1 MGQLELFNASGSA
14 IGEPLSGYRLWSM
27 EVLNWG
33 TFDRQIWSLGLEGHN
48 ALLTGDIGSGKS
60 TLVDALTCLLVPYK
74 KITFNKAAGAE
85 GKERDL
91 SSYIKGEFK
100 KEKEETTKI
109 AKKVFIRPDND
120 TYTVIIGHFKNQ
132 GYNETVCLAHI
143 YWIGKDNK
151 VEKLFISSSTLLTVS
166 RHFNGF
172 ADVNELRKNLRKTP
186 GVTLF
191 NDNFTQYSEHFRR
204 LFGMNSEKAIDLFNQ
219 TVSMKAVSSLT
230 NFVREQMLER
240 TDIQEEIK
248 SLLKR
253 FEDLKKSHEA
263 VVHARE
269 QHAILKPLVEAA
281 VSYGQVSEQ
290 IEQVEKL
297 LQVAPYWFAEKKL
310 QLIITAM
317 EVIEKDLEKLAAKEL
332 QHTQREQELE
342 TKKEGIVLEIAG
354 NGGKRIEQIGQQI
367 KTHEKDKAIT
377 RKEYEDYDK
386 LITRAGLRKTESEA
400 DFYHN
405 LQRAERDQG
414 ACLALKDTL
423 RLERDQAVSLLRRL
437 EGELIT
443 EQAEL
448 KSLKAR
454 RTQIPAW
461 LIQFRT
467 QLCSD
472 LEIDQ
477 TDLPFAGELLQVQ
490 AAEKDWEGAVE
501 RLLHA
506 AAISLL
512 VPSEF
517 YKSVSRYVNDNQLR
531 SIDGRGIKLT
541 YLEADLS
548 NVKSLSQQLDTD
560 SVFYKVDIK
569 PDSLFCD
576 WLEAHI
582 KKNFGDY
589 ICTDVDGLAHV
600 AYGLTRQGLIKSG
613 RIRHTKDDRS
623 NVLDR
628 RHFVLGWSNEDKIKL
643 MECSVE
649 DLEQQLT
656 QASEKKSAIESKENK
671 NEDQYNILNNIL
683 FLKDYAR
690 INWQLHAASIHE
702 LEKERDELLY
712 NNDVLAR
719 LEESKK
725 EVIAQIEASKS
736 EGRAMVEK
744 RGGLKASYDQ
754 YLDESAALRSDL
766 RELTQSEKDEWFA
779 QLDQRLAAVQ
789 LNLRGID
796 KRKEEFI
803 KQYRGDSGELKKLT
817 GRQRGFATHAENKMR
832 DIKTHSPAEYD
843 ELSATIENRAEYI
856 KKFEQLTRE
865 DLKRHEQRFKTQ
877 LNTDVIRSIA
887 VFHNQLLRYE
897 QDIREKIRTINQSL
911 EQIVYNSVQDT
922 YITILMD
929 TTSHKEVRQFKEDLK
944 NCYSNTLGQ
953 NSDLYTEE
961 KYEQVK
967 TILDRFASSEN
978 IDKEWTLT
986 VTDVRKWYEFNAME
1000 RYRQD
1005 NADKEF
1011 YESSGGKSG
1020 GQKEKLAYTILA
1032 SALAYQFGLNIGE
1045 AKSKNFRF
1053 VVIDEAFGKGSD
1065 ESTRYGLELFRKL
1078 NLQLLIVTPLQ
1089 KIHVIDNYVN
1099 SFHFIS
1105 NPDGN
1110 NSQVTTLTKQQYLQE
1125 KQKREGSA
1133 DMEETENNK
1142 NITETEDLGLA
1153 GKAQSDASS
1162 GAVPFVGADRQEI
1175 EPGYHRLNEG

>member
-1 MGQLELFNASGSA
+1 MGQMELFNANGTA
-14 IGEPLSGYRLWSM
+14 IGEPLSGFRLWSM

-33 TFDRQIWSLGLEGHN
+33 TFDRQIWSLGLEGQN

-100 KEKEETTKI
+100 KEKEESTKI

-151 VEKLFISSSTLLTVS
+151 VEKLFISSSTPLFVAQ
-166 RHFNGF
+166 HFNGF
-172 ADVNELRKNLRKTP
+172 TDVNELRRNLRKIP
-186 GVTLF
+186 AVTLF

-230 NFVREQMLER
+230 SFVREQMLEK

-281 VSYGQVSEQ
+281 VNYGQVSEQ
-290 IEQVEKL
+290 IQDIEAL
-297 LQVAPYWFAEKKL
+297 LHVAPYWFADKKL
-310 QLIITAM
+310 QLIANAM
-317 EVIEKDLEKLAAKEL
+317 DTIEKDLEKLASKEL
-332 QHTQREQELE
+332 QHSQREQELE
-342 TKKEGIVLEIAG
+342 TRKEGIVLEIAG

-367 KTHEKDKAIT
+367 KTHEKDKAVAH
-377 RKEYEDYDK
+377 KEYEDYDK
-386 LITRAGLRKTESEA
+386 LITRAGLRKIENEA
-400 DFYHN
+400 DFYQN
-405 LQRAERDQG
+405 LEQAGRKQAD
-414 ACLALKDTL
+414 CIALKEAL
-423 RLERDQAVSLLRRL
+423 RLERDKAVSTLRKL
-437 EGELIT
+437 DDDLKA

-461 LIQFRT
+461 LVQFRT
-467 QLCSD
+467 RLCAD
-472 LEIDQ
+472 LDIDQ
-477 TDLPFAGELLQVQ
+477 GDLPFAGELMQVQ
-490 AAEKDWEGAVE
+490 ESEKQWEGAVE
-501 RLLHA
+501 RLLHGT
-506 AAISLL
+506 AISLL
-512 VPSEF
+512 VPGKF
-517 YKSVSRYVNDNQLR
+517 YRSVSRYVNDNQLR
-531 SIDGRGIKLT
+531 SVDGRGIKLT

-548 NVKSLSQQLDTD
+548 NVKSLNQELDTD
-560 SVFYKVDIK
+560 SVFYKIDIK

-576 WLEAHI
+576 WLEMHI

-589 ICTDVDGLAHV
+589 ICTDVDGLPRV
-600 AYGLTRQGLIKSG
+600 AYGLTREGLVKSG

-623 NVLDR
+623 NILDR
-628 RHFVLGWSNEDKIKL
+628 RHFVLGWSNEAKIKL
-643 MECSVE
+643 MEQSVE
-649 DLEQQLT
+649 DLQQ
-656 QASEKKSAIESKENK
+656 AFVSASAIKSSIENEENK
-671 NEDQYNILNNIL
+671 NEDQFNLLSNILY
-683 FLKDYAR
+683 LKDYAR
-690 INWQLHAASIHE
+690 INWQLHAGAIHA
-702 LEKERDELLY
+702 LEKERDQLLY

-719 LEESKK
+719 LEENKK
-725 EVIAQIEASKS
+725 EVIALIEASKA
-736 EGRAMVEK
+736 EGRALVEK
-744 RGGLKASYDQ
+744 RGGLKQSHDQ
-754 YLDESAALRSDL
+754 YLNESAALKADL
-766 RELTQSEKDEWFA
+766 EELSQPIKDQWFA
-779 QLDQRLAAVQ
+779 RLDEQLASIS

-803 KQYRGDSGELKKLT
+803 KQYRGDGGELKKLM

-843 ELSATIENRAEYI
+843 ELSVTIDNRAEYI

-897 QDIREKIRTINQSL
+897 QDIREKIRTINVSL

-929 TTSHKEVRQFKEDLK
+929 TTSHKEVRLFKEDLK
-944 NCYSNTLGQ
+944 NCYANTLGQ
-953 NSDLYTEE
+953 GDDLYTEE

-967 TILDRFASSEN
+967 KILDRFASNEN
-978 IDKEWTLT
+978 MDKEWTAT

-1032 SALAYQFGLNIGE
+1032 SALAYQFGLNVGE
-1045 AKSKNFRF
+1045 AKSKSFRF

-1065 ESTRYGLELFRKL
+1065 ESTRYGLELFKKL

-1105 NPDGN
+1105 NPEGN
-1110 NSQVTTLTKQQYLQE
+1110 NSQVTTLTKKQYLQE
-1125 KQKREGSA
+1125 KQRRL
-1133 DMEETENNK
+1133 ETGEIGTQN
-1142 NITETEDLGLA
+1142 EVEL
-1153 GKAQSDASS
+1153 KAQDE
-1162 GAVPFVGADRQEI
+1162 VEMT
-1175 EPGYHRLNEG
+1175 